1 METSQRRD
9 TITRT
14 AREVYANIDGNR
26 GYALTPTAVSDLGGL
41 AAAFIEA
48 GGSLATGEGTDNRKK
63 FAAFLQ
69 RLGTYIPELFQDR
82 PGDKKELPQVWRHL
96 ITNEPLPPPKGA
108 DERSLLQKYD
118 PELLQW
124 FDDMEKHPYQT
135 VLEHRER
142 EAERQALIGIPYGA
156 KEHETNPFRGNNVT
170 EQSEFQKREP
180 KLAEFFQREA
190 KPVDLELFGR
200 DRNLTL
206 EGKLH
211 RDTELAGIVRLA
223 RVIKKQWLD
232 ADRQAAAEAKAKVEA
247 EIERLQKQ
255 IA

>member
-1 METSQRRD
+1 METTQQREN
-9 TITRT
+9 ITRT
-14 AREVYANIDGNR
+14 AREIYANIDGNR
-26 GYALTPTAVSDLGGL
+26 GYALTPTAVADLGVL

-48 GGSLATGEGTDNRKK
+48 GGSLATDHRKK
-63 FAAFLQ
+63 FTAFLQ
-69 RLGTYIPELFQDR
+69 RLGTHIPGLFQDR
-82 PGDKKELPQVWRHL
+82 PGDKKELPQVWRHP
-96 ITNEPLPPPKGA
+96 ITNEALRPPKGP
-108 DERSLLQKYD
+108 DERTLLHKYD

-124 FDDMEKHPYQT
+124 FDEMEKHPYRT

-142 EAERQALIGIPYGA
+142 EAERQALIGIPYGP
-156 KEHETNPFRGNNVT
+156 KEHATNPFRGNNVT

-211 RDTELAGIVRLA
+211 RDAELAGIVRLA